1 MPHSLRVRLK
11 NLNYKGLLT
20 DRELNRLVNAL
31 DTVDAVEDI
40 KAEIEEKISRNYG
53 SMVECGMGMALETI
67 DRHIGDKK

>member
-31 DTVDAVEDI
+31 DTVDVIEDI
-40 KAEIEEKISRNYG
+40 KAEISQLVDNTEILGGLVDGREVI
-53 SMVECGMGMALETI
+53 EII
-67 DRHIGDKK
+67 DKHTKGE

>member
-31 DTVDAVEDI
+31 DTVDSI
-40 KAEIEEKISRNYG
+40 RAEVIEWLGEAPCYVPNY
-53 SMVECGMGMALETI
+53 EAYDRFLKTI
-67 DRHIGDKK
+67 DKYTKGEAE